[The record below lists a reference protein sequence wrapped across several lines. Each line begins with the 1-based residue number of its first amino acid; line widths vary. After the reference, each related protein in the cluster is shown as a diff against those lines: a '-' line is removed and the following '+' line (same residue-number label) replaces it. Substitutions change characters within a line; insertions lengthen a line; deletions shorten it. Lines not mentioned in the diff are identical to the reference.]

1 MIKIDLTNET
11 NLDIKGILN
20 DYRNI
25 AKVTQNKVG
34 KKGTF
39 VVSVTIVD
47 IETIHDINK
56 KYRNIDRPT
65 DVISFAFLDNDDLP
79 VIKGMPILL
88 GDIYICDE
96 VCVNQANEY
105 GHSIRRELAFLFTH
119 GLLHLFGYDHV
130 NSKEEEEVMFKLQ
143 DEILNEVDIKR
154 GDINEK

>member
-11 NLDIKGILN
+11 NLDIKGILK

-39 VVSVTIVD
+39 EVSVTIVD

-119 GLLHLFGYDHV
+119 GLLHLLGYDHM
-130 NSKEEEEVMFKLQ
+130 NETDEKEMFQLQ
-143 DEILNEVDIKR
+143 DVILNEIASR
-154 GDINEK
+154 

>member
-1 MIKIDLTNET
+1 MRIIDLTNET
-11 NLDIKGILN
+11 NLDIKGILK

-39 VVSVTIVD
+39 EVSVTIVD

-96 VCVNQANEY
+96 VCINQANEY

-154 GDINEK
+154 GDKNEK

>member
-11 NLDIKGILN
+11 NLDIKGILK

-39 VVSVTIVD
+39 EVSVTIVD

-96 VCVNQANEY
+96 VCVIVGAE
-105 GHSIRRELAFLFTH
+105 
-119 GLLHLFGYDHV
+119 
-130 NSKEEEEVMFKLQ
+130 
-143 DEILNEVDIKR
+143 
-154 GDINEK
+154 

>member
-1 MIKIDLTNET
+1 MVKIDLANET
-11 NLDIKGILN
+11 NLDIKGILK

-39 VVSVTIVD
+39 EVSVTIVD

-96 VCVNQANEY
+96 VAIRQANEY
-105 GHSIRRELAFLFTH
+105 NHSLRRELAFLFTH

-130 NSKEEEEVMFKLQ
+130 NSEEEEKIMFTLQ
-143 DEILNEVDIKR
+143 DEILNEVEIKR
-154 GDINEK
+154 GDLNEK

>member
-11 NLDIKGILN
+11 NLDIKGILK

-39 VVSVTIVD
+39 EVSVTIVD

-130 NSKEEEEVMFKLQ
+130 NSKEEEEIMFKLQ

>member
-11 NLDIKGILN
+11 NLDIKGILK

-39 VVSVTIVD
+39 EVSVTIVD

-88 GDIYICDE
+88 GDIYICKEIAIKQADE
-96 VCVNQANEY
+96 Y
-105 GHSIRRELAFLFTH
+105 SHSLRRELAFLFTH

-130 NSKEEEEVMFKLQ
+130 NSKEEEEIMFKLQ

-154 GDINEK
+154 GDKNEK

>member
-11 NLDIKGILN
+11 NLDIKGILK

-39 VVSVTIVD
+39 EVSVTIVD

-96 VCVNQANEY
+96 VCINQANEY

-119 GLLHLFGYDHV
+119 GLWHLFGYDHV

>member
-11 NLDIKGILN
+11 NLDIKGILK

-25 AKVTQNKVG
+25 AKVTQGKVN

-39 VVSVTIVD
+39 EVSVTIVNKQ
-47 IETIHDINK
+47 TIHDINK

-79 VIKGMPILL
+79 IIKCVPILL

-96 VCVNQANEY
+96 VCINQANEY

-119 GLLHLFGYDHV
+119 GLLHLFGSDHV

-143 DEILNEVDIKR
+143 DEILNK
-154 GDINEK
+154 INA

>member
-11 NLDIKGILN
+11 NLDIKGILK

-39 VVSVTIVD
+39 EVSVTIVD

-79 VIKGMPILL
+79 IIKGMPILL

-96 VCVNQANEY
+96 VCINQANEY

-130 NSKEEEEVMFKLQ
+130 NSKEEEEIMFKLQ

-154 GDINEK
+154 GNKNEK

>member
-11 NLDIKGILN
+11 NLDIKGILK

-39 VVSVTIVD
+39 EVSVTIVD

-96 VCVNQANEY
+96 VCINQANEY

-130 NSKEEEEVMFKLQ
+130 NSKEEEVVMFKLQ

>member
-11 NLDIKGILN
+11 NLDIKGILK

-39 VVSVTIVD
+39 EVSVTIVD

-56 KYRNIDRPT
+56 KYRNIDRQT

-96 VCVNQANEY
+96 VCINQANEY

-154 GDINEK
+154 GDKNEK

>member
-11 NLDIKGILN
+11 NLDIKGILK

-39 VVSVTIVD
+39 EVSVTIVD

-143 DEILNEVDIKR
+143 DEILSEVDIKR

>member
-11 NLDIKGILN
+11 NLDIKGILK

-39 VVSVTIVD
+39 EVSVTIVD

-96 VCVNQANEY
+96 VCINQANEY

>member
-11 NLDIKGILN
+11 SLDIKGILK

-25 AKVTQNKVG
+25 AKVTQGKVN

-39 VVSVTIVD
+39 EVSVAIVD
-47 IETIHDINK
+47 KETIHDINK

-79 VIKGMPILL
+79 VIKGVPILL

-96 VCVNQANEY
+96 VCINQANEY
-105 GHSIRRELAFLFTH
+105 GHSIRR
-119 GLLHLFGYDHV
+119 
-130 NSKEEEEVMFKLQ
+130 
-143 DEILNEVDIKR
+143 
-154 GDINEK
+154 

>member
-11 NLDIKGILN
+11 NLDIKGILK

-25 AKVTQNKVG
+25 AKITQNKVG

-39 VVSVTIVD
+39 EVSVTIVD

-130 NSKEEEEVMFKLQ
+130 NSKEEEEIMFKLQ

>member
-11 NLDIKGILN
+11 NLDIKGILK

-25 AKVTQNKVG
+25 AKITQNKVG

-39 VVSVTIVD
+39 EVSVTIVD

-96 VCVNQANEY
+96 VCINQANEY